1 MVQYTHFARMV
12 DHGKGTI
19 QTISFGYLKGIRKS
33 FSTTEGFVPVDPTDL
48 GTLKAVCKNGE
59 PPWRGGQGAPLF
71 QVVTRE
77 EAVEILKAE
86 NLARILKGEGGQQA
100 HAMFALMGGGLGA
113 PPAVAPPV
121 PAMQTVTTAG
131 PVAGPAASA
140 SLHESEPT
148 FTPPAPTGG
157 PGPVAPVL
165 GQRRRGGKPKAGG

>member
-1 MVQYTHFARMV
+1 MVQYTHFARMTN
-12 DHGKGTI
+12 HGKGAI

-33 FSTTEGFVPVDPTDL
+33 FSTAETFVPVDPADL
-48 GTLKAVCKNGE
+48 ETLKAVCKNGE
-59 PPWRGGQGAPLF
+59 PPWRGGEGAPLF

-100 HAMFALMGGGLGA
+100 HAMFALTGGGFGA
-113 PPAVAPPV
+113 SFAGAAPAASA

-131 PVAGPAASA
+131 PVAPTSFSEPEPAA
-140 SLHESEPT
+140 
-148 FTPPAPTGG
+148 PAAPATGS
-157 PGPVAPVL
+157 VAPVL